1 MYRALQR
8 ARNGSRSVFEPQI
21 IRTGVTTVEPFARVQ
36 NDWLL
41 PGRTTNAS
49 SRRASEISSGCII
62 ILVLA
67 TVPYYK
73 RKAMIDNI

>member
-1 MYRALQR
+1 
-8 ARNGSRSVFEPQI
+8 
-21 IRTGVTTVEPFARVQ
+21 VEPFARVQ

-41 PGRTTNAS
+41 LGRTTNAS